1 MKLLDRWKL
10 LIGQSIA
17 IMPMIGS
24 PMADANQAQLASA
37 DWLPNPNSAP
47 PAFKNT
53 LNAKDAIN
61 IYAAHRSHSSHSSH
75 SSHYSGSS
83 GYSAPRT
90 YTAPNTSYY
99 TPPASTGSTYRSA
112 TSSPSTTTT
121 TPGTGS
127 TTRSNAYAAT
137 PAKPA
142 ANDLA
147 MLVRRVQ
154 LALMIKSYYSG
165 PIDGVL
171 GNSTRGSLMAFQ
183 ADSGISSSGK
193 MDTPTLNALGI
204 AIP

>member
-1 MKLLDRWKL
+1 MKLSDRWKL
-10 LIGQSIA
+10 FIGQSIA
-17 IMPMIGS
+17 IIPMIGS
-24 PMADANQAQLASA
+24 PMADAHQAQLASA

-61 IYAAHRSHSSHSSH
+61 VYAAHRSHSSHSSH

-83 GYSAPRT
+83 GYSAPRA
-90 YTAPNTSYY
+90 YTAPSTNYY
-99 TPPASTGSTYRSA
+99 TPPASTGSSYRSA
-112 TSSPSTTTT
+112 TPSTATV
-121 TPGTGS
+121 PSGTGS
-127 TTRSNAYAAT
+127 TTKSSAYSAT
-137 PAKPA
+137 ATKPA
-142 ANDLA
+142 ANDLS

-154 LALMIKSYYSG
+154 LALMVKQYYSG

-183 ADSGISSSGK
+183 VDSGIISSGK